1 MRGLH
6 GARTA
11 GGRNPRDLPGHSDS
25 HFPLSFG
32 IHIIFGKKNRQIS
45 FLMDSL
51 ALGLAGVLE
60 LGSGP
65 YSAEA
70 QQWLSGN
77 TNAVLTEDSATP
89 CSVPPPLPQDGAL
102 A

>member
-1 MRGLH
+1 
-6 GARTA
+6 
-11 GGRNPRDLPGHSDS
+11 
-25 HFPLSFG
+25 
-32 IHIIFGKKNRQIS
+32 
-45 FLMDSL
+45 MDSL
-51 ALGLAGVLE
+51 ALGLAAVLE